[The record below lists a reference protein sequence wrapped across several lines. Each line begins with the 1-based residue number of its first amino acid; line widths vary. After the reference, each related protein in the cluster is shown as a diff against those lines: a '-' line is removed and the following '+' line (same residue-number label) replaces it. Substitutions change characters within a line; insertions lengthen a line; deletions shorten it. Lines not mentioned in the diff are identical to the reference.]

1 MRDIASHI
9 LDIAGNSIRAKAKLV
24 EISVEEM
31 LEDDLFVLSIKD
43 DGEGMD
49 KKTLQQAVDPF
60 FTSRKTR
67 KVGLGIPLLKQNA
80 EAAEGELQIQ
90 SEPGIGT
97 FLKARFIYSHMDR
110 IPLGDIPVVI
120 SLLVSGNVNVDFVYK
135 HAYNGEEMVFDSRE
149 VKKVLD
155 DIDINHPKVVKYI
168 KQMVEEN
175 LQDIG
180 VEF

>member
-9 LDIAGNSIRAKAKLV
+9 LDIAGNSIRAKASLV
-24 EISVEEM
+24 KITVEEM
-31 LEDDLFVLSIKD
+31 MNDDLFNLSIED
-43 DGEGMD
+43 NGEGMD
-49 KKTLQQAVDPF
+49 KKTLQQAIDPF

-80 EAAEGELQIQ
+80 EAADGELQIY
-90 SEPGIGT
+90 SEPGVGT
-97 FLKARFIYSHMDR
+97 SLKARFIHSHMDR
-110 IPLGDIPVVI
+110 VPLGDIPMVI

-135 HAYNGEEMVFDSRE
+135 HSYNGEEMVFDSRQ
-149 VKKVLD
+149 VKNVLD
-155 DIDINHPKVVKYI
+155 GVEVNHPKVVKYI

-180 VEF
+180 VEL